1 MQDTPG
7 TVAAPAARIGQ
18 LRTAELL
25 VLAAARLWV
34 ADYLD
39 PHRHGPNWRD
49 GFRAAGLD
57 RASGDQFDALF
68 AVLAA
73 GAIREICFH
82 RPTCACLGADEAL
95 LLRVFFELQRGRAEA
110 AARLLAAVLAPAAV
124 RLALLPAG
132 RVAMAMAGAGIF
144 LPCRANANIEKQ
156 FVTLDH
162 GLKEIH

>member
-1 MQDTPG
+1 MQDTSG
-7 TVAAPAARIGQ
+7 TAAAPAARIGQ

-73 GAIREICFH
+73 GAIREIGFH
-82 RPTCACLGADEAL
+82 RPTCACLGADEVL
-95 LLRVFFELQRGRAEA
+95 LLRVFCQLQRGRAEA
-110 AARLLAAVLAPAAV
+110 AERLLAAVLAPAAV

-144 LPCRANANIEKQ
+144 LPNRVNTEDSMI
-156 FVTLDH
+156 FITPDH
-162 GLKEIH
+162 GLMAIH